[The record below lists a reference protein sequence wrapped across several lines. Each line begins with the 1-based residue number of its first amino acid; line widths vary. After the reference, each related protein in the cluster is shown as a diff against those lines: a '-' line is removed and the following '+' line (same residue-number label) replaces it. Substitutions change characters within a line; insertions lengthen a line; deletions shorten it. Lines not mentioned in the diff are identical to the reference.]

1 MSWVMEEFLPF
12 GFQNVNEFFS
22 VFSHKLASNG
32 RTSMKLILSIYDQS
46 VMMHVKLRKMSLDV
60 EKLLPFE
67 CLNINEFRV
76 MHMHSH

>member
-1 MSWVMEEFLPF
+1 
-12 GFQNVNEFFS
+12 
-22 VFSHKLASNG
+22 
-32 RTSMKLILSIYDQS
+32 MKLILSIYDQS
-46 VMMHVKLRKMSLDV
+46 VMMHVKFRKMSLDV